1 MCTCGVR
8 VAWRTTREWGHLLV
22 RGVSRVHGPDVH
34 VCVRPAGRGATA
46 PACVPRGDSRHA
58 TAPLR
63 MSVCLFPEGDG
74 SGGRVAIAPPIF
86 VSRAKLKPR
95 YRTPGLGSPGISAAP
110 RDGPGRSRARS
121 GSRAPWAVSSL
132 STSVTLPNS
141 SRVAN
146 KTTFLSA
153 TCACVPS
160 SASGQPAVVS
170 VHLWQPEKSWTL
182 ARRLCS

>member
-1 MCTCGVR
+1 M
-8 VAWRTTREWGHLLV
+8 L
-22 RGVSRVHGPDVH
+22 
-34 VCVRPAGRGATA
+34 
-46 PACVPRGDSRHA
+46 PRYFSIGQ
-58 TAPLR
+58 
-63 MSVCLFPEGDG
+63 
-74 SGGRVAIAPPIF
+74 
-86 VSRAKLKPR
+86 LKPR

-110 RDGPGRSRARS
+110 RDGPGRSRARQ

-160 SASGQPAVVS
+160 SASGQPAVV
-170 VHLWQPEKSWTL
+170 HLWQPEKSRSHAASAPRPASPSCAPQL
-182 ARRLCS
+182 GPARRRGGSARGEGGYQPARPRRHHPLPGTGGPSAPCGADLPGARAPGHRGAASFDPPPR